1 MRTTMKRIALILL
14 ALYSIAY
21 AQRYNF
27 EGSTTSTADIGAVVE
42 DSSGW
47 QKINSTNIGLKVPT
61 DNVVVGGTAA
71 QSYRLAIR
79 QTAGATAP
87 FALLLDASG
96 TDSTLIVY
104 ANGKLSLRG
113 GDVSTASVALAIG
126 SNQFMYSPSGFLVN
140 ATASVQDLSTGNG
153 LFWASGKPYIST
165 TTQFGV
171 GTSQTQGFLTTRA
184 SGTAD
189 TLAIFRNDKNSTLD
203 STAIIHADGFV
214 EHRHATHA
222 IGDTIGFVLTSGT
235 ATLTRSSNIILDTE
249 GAVAAD
255 TCLTLTAS
263 AVGRIVYVSTRDA
276 ARDITF
282 LDAGN
287 FALGAERVLSNP
299 SDVLVLKA
307 TSTTTWKEVSFS
319 DND

>member
-140 ATASVQDLSTGNG
+140 ATASVQDL
-153 LFWASGKPYIST
+153 
-165 TTQFGV
+165 
-171 GTSQTQGFLTTRA
+171 
-184 SGTAD
+184 
-189 TLAIFRNDKNSTLD
+189 
-203 STAIIHADGFV
+203 
-214 EHRHATHA
+214 
-222 IGDTIGFVLTSGT
+222 
-235 ATLTRSSNIILDTE
+235 
-249 GAVAAD
+249 
-255 TCLTLTAS
+255 
-263 AVGRIVYVSTRDA
+263 
-276 ARDITF
+276 
-282 LDAGN
+282 
-287 FALGAERVLSNP
+287 
-299 SDVLVLKA
+299 
-307 TSTTTWKEVSFS
+307 
-319 DND
+319 